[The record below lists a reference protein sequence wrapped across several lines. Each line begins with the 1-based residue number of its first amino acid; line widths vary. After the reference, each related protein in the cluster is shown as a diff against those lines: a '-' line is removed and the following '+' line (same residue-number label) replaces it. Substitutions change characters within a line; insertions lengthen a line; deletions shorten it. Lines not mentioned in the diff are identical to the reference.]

1 MKRTGC
7 ALGMKRTRCASGMKR
22 ERRAIG
28 MRKQTPLA
36 ERAGYPRYDAPSMSH
51 PLTVAV
57 TGSTGFVGR
66 HIVREL
72 LERGHI
78 VRALA
83 RSNDKVANV
92 FPRSDRLSIVAGDI
106 FDPIAV
112 GELFTACDACIH
124 LIGIIREVGRARFK
138 RLHVDATQIVVDA
151 CRVAGAKRLIHMS
164 ALGVSDEGICEYQ
177 RTKFEAEMIVRR
189 SGLDWT
195 IFRPSTIHGPGGEFT
210 QLVADWV
217 RGDAQ
222 PKFFLPYFKRPHT
235 DESVPLGP
243 TKYEDPV
250 MAPVYVNDVA
260 AAFVSALETPATI
273 GEVYPL
279 AGPETL
285 SWPEFLK
292 FFQSITPDAN
302 DKLRPVGIPADLAAY
317 AAMGAKL
324 VGLGAFL
331 PFDAGMAL
339 MGGQDSTAS
348 ADKLHAHMNITL
360 RPLRETAASY
370 AAKL

>member
-1 MKRTGC
+1 M
-7 ALGMKRTRCASGMKR
+7 SGYSHPSHDSGNDPQGR
-22 ERRAIG
+22 EFIRA
-28 MRKQTPLA
+28 KVLA
-36 ERAGYPRYDAPSMSH
+36 HAGRYDAGSMSQ
-51 PLTVAV
+51 PITVAV

-66 HIVREL
+66 HVVREL
-72 LERGHI
+72 LDRGHT

-83 RSNDKVANV
+83 RSKDKVAKA
-92 FPRSDRLSIVAGDI
+92 FPRSERLTVVTGDI
-106 FDPIAV
+106 FDSTAV
-112 GELFTACDACIH
+112 AELFTACGACIH
-124 LIGIIREVGRARFK
+124 LIGIIREVGRARFR
-138 RLHVDATQIVVDA
+138 RLHVDATRIVVDA
-151 CRVAGAKRLIHMS
+151 CRVAGTKRLVHMS

-195 IFRPSTIHGPGGEFT
+195 IFRPSTIHGPGGDFT
-210 QLVADWV
+210 QLVAEWC

-250 MAPVYVNDVA
+250 MAPVYVGDVA
-260 AAFVSALETPATI
+260 VVFVKALDTPATI

-285 SWPEFLK
+285 SWPEFLTY
-292 FFQSITPDAN
+292 FRSITPDAN
-302 DKLRPVGIPADLAAY
+302 EKLRPVGIPADLAAY

-324 VGLGAFL
+324 VGLGAML

-348 ADKLHAHMNITL
+348 TDKLHAHMDITI